1 MAPSYST
8 IPAAAVEA
16 ETPLLQRD
24 IKINAK
30 TLVGGAAAA
39 AFAFGAL
46 AATAVSSAPQPT
58 PAALYTAPRAPAALY
73 SAAGDYQPGWNNIE
87 LSSDHTMCLVGSG
100 KGVPLSV
107 EKCSPHFGA
116 FSQVPNDDGTVTLQS
131 QGLCL
136 TGLRDGSV
144 DFATGQPFGLFT
156 CDPAYADFQNFQV
169 SGSYKTDLMLPS
181 SNLCVSAE
189 GANVVAAP
197 CADIPAQ
204 NFRFVQSSPPTKPP
218 TPKPA
223 PKPHPKPTHKPT
235 HKPKVGTNSDQDKH
249 HNCCGNGGEC
259 GYHWCKYSNS
269 CKRYGECSKNDTP
282 VIGADVDK
290 HGCHPAWGEHWNGKE
305 CAGPN

>member
-1 MAPSYST
+1 MRLHFAT
-8 IPAAAVEA
+8 AAA
-16 ETPLLQRD
+16 LLP
-24 IKINAK
+24 
-30 TLVGGAAAA
+30 
-39 AFAFGAL
+39 AL
-46 AATAVSSAPQPT
+46 ACGF
-58 PAALYTAPRAPAALY
+58 AASTSRLHPRAPAALY

-87 LSSDHTMCLVGSG
+87 LSTDHTMCLVGSG

-223 PKPHPKPTHKPT
+223 PKPHPKPHLVLVSLPT
-235 HKPKVGTNSDQDKH
+235 RDVIPFHILTGIVAPPSNRCGWRSSESCARFRWVGPDDD
-249 HNCCGNGGEC
+249 G
-259 GYHWCKYSNS
+259 
-269 CKRYGECSKNDTP
+269 R
-282 VIGADVDK
+282 
-290 HGCHPAWGEHWNGKE
+290 
-305 CAGPN
+305 